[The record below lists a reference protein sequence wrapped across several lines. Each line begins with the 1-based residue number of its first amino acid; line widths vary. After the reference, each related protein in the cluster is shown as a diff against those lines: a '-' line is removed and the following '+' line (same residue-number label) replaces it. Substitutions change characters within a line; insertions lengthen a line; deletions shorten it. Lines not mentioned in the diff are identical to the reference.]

1 MSVLFD
7 HLLQLQQKQQL
18 LLKQFAVLKTENR
31 QLTKRLAKKDAQL
44 INAEEKL
51 KDLQQKLD
59 VLKISKGAFSDEEKK
74 ELERRIDAYVKEID
88 RCLALLNT

>member
-7 HLLQLQQKQQL
+7 QLLQLQQKQQL
-18 LLKQFAVLKTENR
+18 LLKQFTSLKSENR

-44 INAEEKL
+44 TNAEERL

-59 VLKISKGAFSDEEKK
+59 VLKISKSSFDDKEKK
-74 ELERRIDAYVKEID
+74 ELERRIDAYVREID

>member
-7 HLLQLQQKQQL
+7 QLLQLQQKQQL
-18 LLKQFAVLKTENR
+18 LLKQFALLKSENK
-31 QLTKRLAKKDAQL
+31 QLTKRLAKKDAQM
-44 INAEEKL
+44 IDAEEKL

-59 VLKISKGAFSDEEKK
+59 VLKISKGSFDDKEKK
-74 ELERRIDAYVKEID
+74 ELERRIDAYVREID

>member
-7 HLLQLQQKQQL
+7 QLLQLQQKQQL
-18 LLKQFAVLKTENR
+18 LLKQFAFLKSENR

-44 INAEEKL
+44 TNAEDKL

-59 VLKISKGAFSDEEKK
+59 VLKISKGSFDDKEKK
-74 ELERRIDAYVKEID
+74 ELERRIDAYVREID

>member
-18 LLKQFAVLKTENR
+18 LLKQFVVLKTENR

-44 INAEEKL
+44 TNAEEKL

>member
-7 HLLQLQQKQQL
+7 QLLQLQQKQQL
-18 LLKQFAVLKTENR
+18 LLKQFSFLKSENR

-44 INAEEKL
+44 TNAEDKL

-59 VLKISKGAFSDEEKK
+59 VLKISKGSFDDKEKK
-74 ELERRIDAYVKEID
+74 ELERRIDAYVREID